1 MTKQTEIT
9 RSIFNKDNQ
18 NWKKGN
24 YATFLDQP
32 MALYDSVNVTYPKMF
47 DLYKLQK
54 SMDWS
59 EDEVA
64 LDKDRENF
72 MTCSKNNYDIMIK
85 TLSFQWELDSVASRA
100 IAPLFSPFVTNSEL
114 WAMITKQTEIE
125 NLHCLTSDHD
135 VLTPN
140 GWISIKDVQTTDKVA
155 QWDYDTNSIDFVNP
169 THKIE
174 KDHDGL
180 LYEFDG
186 KGVSQLVTGEH
197 RMPILYPYKNSHLNK
212 PKWKFANSESIY
224 TSNTAIPVSGFK
236 NGHREMTPLERLY
249 IAVQADGTIADEG
262 YNGAN
267 IGTIHYKFGFMKE
280 RKINQMLELIEEGG
294 WEHSIYNCESGI
306 TLIYVHVPVEDY
318 RKDVKTFNWVDMENI
333 SYDWC
338 CDFIDEVLKWD
349 GYAEGKRY
357 CTTDKENAEFVQTIG
372 HLANKR
378 SSIYVVPEHMA
389 VFTGATKATQRKE
402 SYQVYF
408 TRRSYMVG
416 NSMTKTEKEYNG
428 KVYCISVPNEFFLV
442 RRNGKISVTG
452 NSLTYSEIIRN
463 AIDNPDEVF
472 KEVMHNDEVTDR
484 STKVVEV
491 FNKLAD
497 AGAYYTLGKYK
508 RDDYELKK
516 IILLGVV
523 ALYCLEK
530 IQFQSSFACTFVLA
544 DSGIFQGIG
553 ALVKKI
559 AQDEAVHAQMD
570 KEILRAMLQ
579 NEKHMGWKDILDE
592 NIDEVKEIIDEVV
605 QQEFD
610 WNKYL
615 FSENRSVVGLNE
627 TLLSEWVLWNAQE
640 VYDFLEIENDH
651 QRIKTNPLPW
661 MDDWLD
667 INRTQQAN
675 QESDNINYRLNSADN
690 DLDDDE
696 EIEL

>member
-1 MTKQTEIT
+1 MTKQTETT

-54 SMDWS
+54 SKDWS

-114 WAMITKQTEIE
+114 WAMISKQSEVE
-125 NLHCLTSDHD
+125 NLH
-135 VLTPN
+135 
-140 GWISIKDVQTTDKVA
+140 
-155 QWDYDTNSIDFVNP
+155 
-169 THKIE
+169 
-174 KDHDGL
+174 
-180 LYEFDG
+180 
-186 KGVSQLVTGEH
+186 
-197 RMPILYPYKNSHLNK
+197 
-212 PKWKFANSESIY
+212 
-224 TSNTAIPVSGFK
+224 
-236 NGHREMTPLERLY
+236 
-249 IAVQADGTIADEG
+249 
-262 YNGAN
+262 
-267 IGTIHYKFGFMKE
+267 
-280 RKINQMLELIEEGG
+280 
-294 WEHSIYNCESGI
+294 
-306 TLIYVHVPVEDY
+306 
-318 RKDVKTFNWVDMENI
+318 
-333 SYDWC
+333 
-338 CDFIDEVLKWD
+338 
-349 GYAEGKRY
+349 
-357 CTTDKENAEFVQTIG
+357 
-372 HLANKR
+372 
-378 SSIYVVPEHMA
+378 
-389 VFTGATKATQRKE
+389 
-402 SYQVYF
+402 
-408 TRRSYMVG
+408 
-416 NSMTKTEKEYNG
+416 
-428 KVYCISVPNEFFLV
+428 
-442 RRNGKISVTG
+442 
-452 NSLTYSEIIRN
+452 SLCYSEIIRN
-463 AIDNPDEVF
+463 AVSNPDEVF

-491 FNKLAD
+491 FNNLAE
-497 AGAYYTLGKYK
+497 AGAKYTLGKYK

-553 ALVKKI
+553 ALVKLI

-579 NEKHMGWKDILDE
+579 NEKHMGWKEILDE

-615 FSENRSVVGLNE
+615 FSEGRSVVGLNE